1 MRAGMRL
8 VAFAAVSGLSLLA
21 VTPAL
26 ATHNR
31 PQVAGPLKVSLV
43 PAYTT
48 CVGGTQTHNPPANV
62 SSCTPPTLISPN
74 LWGGTPDTPTN
85 LAASNENAFVKFFSN
100 GNITFRM
107 RDVRCQANLGAGLC
121 PPFNETAP
129 GSGIITPP
137 DYTGEIQE
145 THTIK
150 MTDHANTPGGTGV
163 ATASVIPFSFTVTC
177 VASASV
183 TIGSTCNLN
192 TSYNA
197 VVPGLHRCEQAQC
210 LGIRPGAGQRRR
222 PGRRRLHVKQQRL
235 PGAGGFY
242 P

>member
-1 MRAGMRL
+1 M
-8 VAFAAVSGLSLLA
+8 
-21 VTPAL
+21 
-26 ATHNR
+26 
-31 PQVAGPLKVSLV
+31 
-43 PAYTT
+43 
-48 CVGGTQTHNPPANV
+48 
-62 SSCTPPTLISPN
+62 
-74 LWGGTPDTPTN
+74 
-85 LAASNENAFVKFFSN
+85 KFFSN

-137 DYTGEIQE
+137 DYTGQIQE

-177 VASASV
+177 TASASV

-197 VVPGLHRCEQAQC
+197 VVPGIIAPNKRSVWEY
-210 LGIRPGAGQRRR
+210 GQVR
-222 PGRRRLHVKQQRL
+222 VND
-235 PGAGGFY
+235 GGPDGVVSTPNNSGFQVQGVFY